1 MTRDEDAL
9 IPHRSGKQE
18 TLLRHVT
25 DYRRLQLLVLDVD
38 GILTDGSIT
47 LTESGEEIKTFHV
60 RDGSGIKYWMRLG
73 KKVAIIT
80 GRGSPAVTRR
90 AKELGIEC
98 VRLNCKQKLPAYEE
112 LCREM
117 GVGDEQVVAMG
128 DDLTDIPL
136 LRRAAVGITV
146 EQAPLEVKEV
156 ATFVTR
162 TPGGKGCVREAIE
175 MMLRNSGEW
184 NRILERYSENPP
196 KDAL

>member
-9 IPHRSGKQE
+9 APVSGKQE
-18 TLLRHVT
+18 TLLRHVN
-25 DYRRLQLLVLDVD
+25 DYRKLELLVLDVD

-73 KKVAIIT
+73 KKVAIIS
-80 GRGSPAVTRR
+80 GRGSPAVNRR
-90 AKELGIEC
+90 AEELGIEC
-98 VRLNCKQKLPAYEE
+98 VRLHCKRKLSVYEE
-112 LCREM
+112 VCREM
-117 GVGDEQVVAMG
+117 GVSDEQVVAMG

-136 LRRAAVGITV
+136 LRRAAVSITV

-162 TPGGKGCVREAIE
+162 APGGKGCVREAIE
-175 MMLRNSGEW
+175 TMLRHSGEW
-184 NRILERYSENPP
+184 NRLLERYSENPP